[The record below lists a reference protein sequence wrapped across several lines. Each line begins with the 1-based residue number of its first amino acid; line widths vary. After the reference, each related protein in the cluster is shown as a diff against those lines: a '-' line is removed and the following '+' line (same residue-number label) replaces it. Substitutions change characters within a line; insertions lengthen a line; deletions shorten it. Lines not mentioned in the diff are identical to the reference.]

1 LYLKQYLTPTIILS
15 KTRVSQWI
23 RWHCAT
29 NGDKSNLFALLTY
42 HRFVKTTPK
51 PRATKKR
58 SGELVG
64 PPPPP
69 PPAADVVGPGGAEEI
84 ALGAADMV
92 EEDDGA
98 LPGA

>member
-1 LYLKQYLTPTIILS
+1 
-15 KTRVSQWI
+15 
-23 RWHCAT
+23 
-29 NGDKSNLFALLTY
+29 
-42 HRFVKTTPK
+42 
-51 PRATKKR
+51 
-58 SGELVG
+58 VG